1 MSEEMR
7 RGCGMNQDELNNHIP
22 KKERRWNQLYWAH
35 IVVFVGFTALIAWEV
50 HAFSPSFPRKA
61 AAIQSTTAAPLPSSG
76 VNGRPEQGTLPKAE
90 GHKIA
95 FTTLQTPPAP
105 VPPQGRDRWSS
116 GDVVSAMSSFY
127 TTIIAL
133 LVALIGIMGVLAGFT
148 LRSLSRASAEDTAH
162 EQAKLAMNHY
172 ISSRKFSRDVGIA
185 VEEAAITA
193 DMERLAEEV
202 SKMRRLLTKRLGI
215 SGESG
220 DEEVEGQ
227 VEQQAP
233 GPEQL

>member
-1 MSEEMR
+1 
-7 RGCGMNQDELNNHIP
+7 
-22 KKERRWNQLYWAH
+22 
-35 IVVFVGFTALIAWEV
+35 
-50 HAFSPSFPRKA
+50 
-61 AAIQSTTAAPLPSSG
+61 
-76 VNGRPEQGTLPKAE
+76 
-90 GHKIA
+90 
-95 FTTLQTPPAP
+95 
-105 VPPQGRDRWSS
+105 
-116 GDVVSAMSSFY
+116 MSSFY
-127 TTIIAL
+127 TTVIAL

-172 ISSRKFSRDVGIA
+172 ISSRKFTRDVGIA

-193 DMERLAEEV
+193 DMEKLAEEV

-215 SGESG
+215 SDESG

-227 VEQQAP
+227 VEQQAL

>member
-1 MSEEMR
+1 
-7 RGCGMNQDELNNHIP
+7 MNQDESNNHSP
-22 KKERRWNQLYWAH
+22 KKDRRWNQLYWAH
-35 IVVFVGFTALIAWEV
+35 IVVFVGFAVLIAWEV
-50 HAFSPSFPRKA
+50 HAFSPSSPRQS
-61 AAIQSTTAAPLPSSG
+61 AAIQSTAVASLPASEVSGHSQQGAPS
-76 VNGRPEQGTLPKAE
+76 KAE
-90 GHKIA
+90 GHKIT
-95 FTTLQTPPAP
+95 FTTLQTPPAL
-105 VPPQGRDRWSS
+105 VPPQERDRWSS

-127 TTIIAL
+127 TTVIAL

-172 ISSRKFSRDVGIA
+172 ISSRKFTRDVGIA

-193 DMERLAEEV
+193 DMEKLAEEV

-215 SGESG
+215 SDESG

-227 VEQQAP
+227 VEQQAL

>member
-7 RGCGMNQDELNNHIP
+7 QGCGMNQDEPNNHSP
-22 KKERRWNQLYWAH
+22 NTDRRWNQLYWAH

-50 HAFSPSFPRKA
+50 HAFSPSFPRQP
-61 AAIQSTTAAPLPSSG
+61 AAIQSMAATPLPAPA
-76 VNGRPEQGTLPKAE
+76 VNQHPEQGTRAKAE

-95 FTTLQTPPAP
+95 VTTLQTPAAS
-105 VPPQGRDRWSS
+105 VPPQERDRWSS

-127 TTIIAL
+127 TTVIAL

-172 ISSRKFSRDVGIA
+172 ISSRKFTRDVGIA
-185 VEEAAITA
+185 VEETAITA

-220 DEEVEGQ
+220 NEEVEGQ